1 MPLTKILSTR
11 LTLSAEVLSEQTELL
26 TVPHPIMIEILRKNP
41 AVAQAIMNYAL
52 SQMEKYQMLWLQS

>member
-11 LTLSAEVLSEQTELL
+11 LTLSAEVLSEQAELL